1 MASVRFLEHKDCMK
15 FYEATSNGLVYGIKG
30 NEELFVFVE
39 LAKDVDVVGG
49 LLKSYIDQGY
59 TRCVR
64 VIGADDH
71 WTIDSLWNIA
81 TSKNRKVEHIKIEKN
96 TSGVSELILNM
107 FSGSHELIYAKHRT
121 ITFRFCDISDAFNFK
136 ATIVRDEDWEHCNI
150 KFAEDP

>member
-1 MASVRFLEHKDCMK
+1 MIITQLPEHTSPRFIASLVYGGPLENINVTPNMASVRFLEHKDCMK
-15 FYEATSNGLVYGIKG
+15 FYEATENGLVYGMKG

-49 LLKSYIDQGY
+49 LLRSYIDQGC

-71 WTIDSLWNIA
+71 WTLENLSEIA

-96 TSGVSELILNM
+96 ASGVSKLISN
-107 FSGSHELIYAKHRT
+107 T
-121 ITFRFCDISDAFNFK
+121 AFK
-136 ATIVRDEDWEHCNI
+136 VTS
-150 KFAEDP
+150 